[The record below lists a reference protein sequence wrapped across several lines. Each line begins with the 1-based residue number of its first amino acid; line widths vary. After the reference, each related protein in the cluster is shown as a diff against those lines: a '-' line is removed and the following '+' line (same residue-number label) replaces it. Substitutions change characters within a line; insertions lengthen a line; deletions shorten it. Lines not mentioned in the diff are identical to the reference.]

1 MREGLNSQAVTCN
14 RVFCVQLRLY
24 GTHFLT
30 CIITLSRSK
39 HSLSH
44 TSLSIAHCLKNSL
57 NQPLS
62 LPRSLD
68 LSLCCSHCLS
78 QSISLSLSHSLS
90 LSLSLSLCHSL
101 SLSRWAGSHWNRSAK
116 YRNRRNGIGNGT
128 DAGRER
134 GEGGHAEGERTAA
147 IIPPRMVL
155 TVVVATAAL
164 LLVVLVVVADSLSVG
179 PFQIWCSGGGRGVLM
194 GLLI

>member
-1 MREGLNSQAVTCN
+1 MVR
-14 RVFCVQLRLY
+14 
-24 GTHFLT
+24 
-30 CIITLSRSK
+30 
-39 HSLSH
+39 
-44 TSLSIAHCLKNSL
+44 TSWYYVS
-57 NQPLS
+57 
-62 LPRSLD
+62 RSLD
-68 LSLCCSHCLS
+68 LSLLLS
-78 QSISLSLSHSLS
+78 LPITIYLSFSLSLSFSVTLS
-90 LSLSLSLCHSL
+90 LSL

-116 YRNRRNGIGNGT
+116 YRSRRNGIGNGT

-179 PFQIWCSGGGRGVLM
+179 PFQIWCSGEGRGVLM